1 MRTLPLVS
9 LKECARCDPIAT
21 INVRGMNDGANDP
34 DANYNGGDGDGNGND
49 NSNGYGDDGVM
60 LASKLVCILLT
71 QEFLGCSWQIE
82 RGGIHSRF
90 SNHWVHAVYGRR
102 KSNTAILDAIITDK
116 QANIVRF

>member
-21 INVRGMNDGANDP
+21 INVRGTNDGANDP

-71 QEFLGCSWQIE
+71 QEFWDAVGKLHKVGYTADSAIVWVCVCVDLVSGGKGSFAE
-82 RGGIHSRF
+82 RPD
-90 SNHWVHAVYGRR
+90 Y
-102 KSNTAILDAIITDK
+102 
-116 QANIVRF
+116 